1 MSRIKNLARNFNWKK
16 NVSMSLSDI
25 SLHQQSSYIITLVS
39 ENLLKFTR
47 LYFNDKQ
54 TTFFLV
60 DLALAVSNNEA
71 IPYCLSLA
79 K

>member
-1 MSRIKNLARNFNWKK
+1 
-16 NVSMSLSDI
+16 MSLSDI

-79 K
+79 KENKKKKIIF